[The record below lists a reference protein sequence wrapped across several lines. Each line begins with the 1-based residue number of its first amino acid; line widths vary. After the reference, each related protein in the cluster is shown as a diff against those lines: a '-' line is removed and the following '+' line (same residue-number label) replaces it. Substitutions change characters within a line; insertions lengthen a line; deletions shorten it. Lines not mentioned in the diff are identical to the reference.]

1 MTQNL
6 HSCPRVYLLHKRH
19 HECNLQSLKDA
30 GLLQH
35 AFRSFEFAVNSFK
48 IKHILYNAGF
58 NQFHPMHMKLFYQS
72 IYYQTKVWLVL
83 PYISWQVRSTDSTK
97 FPCAFMMRFRCSS
110 PAERVSSIVRVTWIP
125 TSAKGYHGS
134 EIWRDWDDPDSAT
147 IRRASTGYVVQ
158 NEWSCF
164 SPRTPTDYYRL
175 HRMRYLSPESL
186 SREIYLE
193 NPTTRSDWQERREYL
208 DPVYSLFSIVFLV
221 HQSQFTLRVRNRT
234 LIRYD
239 DGKPDLN

>member
-6 HSCPRVYLLHKRH
+6 LSYPRVYLLHKRN
-19 HECNLQSLKDA
+19 HECNLQSLNDA

-48 IKHILYNAGF
+48 IKDILYNAGF
-58 NQFHPMHMKLFYQS
+58 NQFHPMHMKLLYQS
-72 IYYQTKVWLVL
+72 IYYQTKDWSIAIL
-83 PYISWQVRSTDSTK
+83 PYISWQVRPTDSTK
-97 FPCAFMMRFRCSS
+97 FPCAFMMRFRCNS

-164 SPRTPTDYYRL
+164 SPIEPTGYYRL
-175 HRMRYLSPESL
+175 HRSGTCRPKVCLG
-186 SREIYLE
+186 R
-193 NPTTRSDWQERREYL
+193 
-208 DPVYSLFSIVFLV
+208 
-221 HQSQFTLRVRNRT
+221 FTLKTQLSDQIGKNGGNT
-234 LIRYD
+234 LTQSTVSF
-239 DGKPDLN
+239 P